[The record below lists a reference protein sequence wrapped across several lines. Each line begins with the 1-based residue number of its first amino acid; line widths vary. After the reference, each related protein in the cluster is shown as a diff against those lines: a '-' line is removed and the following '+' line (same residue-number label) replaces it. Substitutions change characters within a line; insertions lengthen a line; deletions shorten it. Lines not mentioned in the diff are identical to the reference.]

1 MIQPTEPRQ
10 VTENLQA
17 INAQLSEELKSLRA
31 AQSREGPQA
40 AMMAEAASTAE
51 AAALATTAA
60 EEAMQYAG
68 TLQDALTSART
79 AFKEQGDALQGAFDR
94 NATLTLAFDG
104 EDAARGRRTARST
117 PSEPEHDAAMAQV
130 VALNLEF

>member
-68 TLQDALTSART
+68 TLQDARQNGIGMTMTTRYT
-79 AFKEQGDALQGAFDR
+79 W
-94 NATLTLAFDG
+94 TPTT
-104 EDAARGRRTARST
+104 GRSC
-117 PSEPEHDAAMAQV
+117 S
-130 VALNLEF
+130 NG